1 MVRPESSGYLPPG
14 RSPRMAPP
22 VRILGICGSL
32 RKDSMNRKLL
42 RAAAELLP
50 PESTLE
56 VVGIE
61 GIPVYNQDEE
71 ANYPPAVKAFKE
83 KIRKADAILFATPE
97 YNYGVAGPLKNAID
111 VASRPYG
118 DNVWKGKPVAAISAS
133 VGMLGGARAVY
144 HLRQSFVYLEM
155 LPIGLPEVFVS
166 FGTKKFDESGRFTD
180 EDGRK
185 VLAKLLEALVAWTRR
200 VAPPS

>member
-1 MVRPESSGYLPPG
+1 MTGTVRL
-14 RSPRMAPP
+14 
-22 VRILGICGSL
+22 LGICGSL

-42 RAAAELLP
+42 QAAADLLP
-50 PESTLE
+50 PDSTLE

-71 ANYPPAVKAFKE
+71 ANYPPAVRSFKQKVRE
-83 KIRKADAILFATPE
+83 ADAILFATPE
-97 YNYGVAGPLKNAID
+97 YNYGVPGPLKNAID

-144 HLRQSFVYLEM
+144 HLRQSFVFLEM
-155 LPIGLPEVFVS
+155 HPINLPEVFVS
-166 FGTKKFDESGRFTD
+166 FGPKKFDASGRFID

-200 VAPPS
+200 LGPEPGATPAPRAAQPIATS